1 MHWAPGTGPSR
12 HVVRSGE
19 RWVNTMCGLPWL
31 GARFRW
37 PSTMIHSC
45 IGCSRPTHSS
55 DGSTSRFAIPLTA
68 RRERTRTEDPG
79 RHQAGCGPC
88 QSRTMWSEAMAEG
101 LAAGYWDRDRRSCCG
116 APGRSPDV
124 PKSAD
129 PVFQPSNVTRPNERP
144 GSGTETPGGAWISH
158 PTHQWCTPANHT
170 SACDGNT
177 ANGEKSR
184 SINALACRHECDQ
197 NARIARPRDYC
208 RAIRVLPRK
217 HRGTEA
223 VRPPRA

>member
-88 QSRTMWSEAMAEG
+88 QSRTMWSEAMAEA
-101 LAAGYWDRDRRSCCG
+101 LAAGYWNRDRRSCCG
-116 APGRSPDV
+116 APGRSADV

-129 PVFQPSNVTRPNERP
+129 PV
-144 GSGTETPGGAWISH
+144 SH
-158 PTHQWCTPANHT
+158 PKNGGTHANQSPVDPEQCT
-170 SACDGNT
+170 
-177 ANGEKSR
+177 
-184 SINALACRHECDQ
+184 
-197 NARIARPRDYC
+197 
-208 RAIRVLPRK
+208 RAISPESSAPTKPIATCCSSATKAAIHALGRDC
-217 HRGTEA
+217 
-223 VRPPRA
+223 